1 MRGIAAVALVV
12 LTAGCGR
19 GDRVV
24 VVDPGAGAPLELAA
38 SLDAR
43 VRGDSVVF
51 TLHLS
56 NPTSGPVRL
65 SFTSGQRYDFM
76 VSSLT
81 GEVLWTWS
89 ADRSFIQSLDSLTL
103 RAGETLNFDAAWSPS
118 RPGEYAVTGIVTSSD
133 KRVELRTVF
142 EVPTR

>member
-1 MRGIAAVALVV
+1 MRGIAAVALVA
-12 LTAGCGR
+12 LAAGCGR
-19 GDRVV
+19 GDQVV
-24 VVDPGAGAPLELAA
+24 VVDPGPGAPQELAA

-56 NPTSGPVRL
+56 NPTTGPVQL

-76 VSSLT
+76 VSSLS
-81 GEVLWTWS
+81 GEVKWTWS
-89 ADRSFIQSLDSLTL
+89 ADRSFIQSLDTLTM
-103 RAGETLNFDAAWSPS
+103 RAGETVNFDAAWSPS
-118 RPGEYAVTGIVTSSD
+118 KPGEYAVTGTVTSSD
-133 KRVELRTVF
+133 KRVELSTIF